1 MRQYNDNITTAIQG
15 GTPIS
20 GYNLN
25 IKVYN
30 ENIIH
35 FIELLRTFLYTTSY
49 DSVPPQD
56 NPPLPQQFQTSNLG
70 DPSLPQQ
77 FQTSNL
83 GDPSLPQ
90 QFQTSNF
97 SLPPHPSPSS
107 PSSPLPRTGD
117 STSRMNILVS
127 EVLTMMISD
136 TNNHYVRERVP
147 EQRLFLN
154 SYNNLVNGFNE
165 NTQRYNDN
173 ISTVIEGSL
182 PRIDYQENI
191 NAYNANIIHFIGL
204 LRTYLLTLYNM
215 NSPLSYLPSF
225 EMFATYESD
234 ANASSM
240 TPSQIDLVTEIITFR
255 VDDANNDRVCPISLE
270 DFIDGEE
277 LLKIRGCG
285 HFFKKEKLRCWFSR
299 SLFCPVC
306 RYNVRSV

>member
-1 MRQYNDNITTAIQG
+1 VKEYQNKDY
-15 GTPIS
+15 
-20 GYNLN
+20 
-25 IKVYN
+25 
-30 ENIIH
+30 
-35 FIELLRTFLYTTSY
+35 
-49 DSVPPQD
+49 
-56 NPPLPQQFQTSNLG
+56 
-70 DPSLPQQ
+70 
-77 FQTSNL
+77 
-83 GDPSLPQ
+83 
-90 QFQTSNF
+90 
-97 SLPPHPSPSS
+97 
-107 PSSPLPRTGD
+107 
-117 STSRMNILVS
+117 
-127 EVLTMMISD
+127 
-136 TNNHYVRERVP
+136 
-147 EQRLFLN
+147 